1 MPPKNEVIYS
11 KNGRD
16 IDGQSMSGFLWDTL
30 YNIYY
35 RVAIKKVPIPISA
48 IFSFD
53 CNARNTKFCR
63 KLNYVISDGIS
74 KFDAVSIKIVH
85 FRAILLFT
93 LLTGQSDHVSTGICI
108 TCLLAFAYD
117 VESH

>member
-1 MPPKNEVIYS
+1 MIFCELLPKSPELKPAAGENFEI
-11 KNGRD
+11 
-16 IDGQSMSGFLWDTL
+16 QP
-30 YNIYY
+30 
-35 RVAIKKVPIPISA
+35 VAIKKVPIPISA

-63 KLNYVISDGIS
+63 KLYYVISDVIS